1 MKLADILAKGA
12 TEEVAKEILKLHQD
26 TIKDAYV
33 PLTRFNEVNTELTNA
48 KTSLKERDTQ
58 IDGLKKFEGDNAKL
72 QEEIKKVQTTNSDN
86 ETKYKNEIILERK
99 KNAVRFSLLEN
110 EASKPHDADMVSGLY
125 DLNLITVGDDG
136 KIASGFKE
144 QDEKIRKEKAFLFKA
159 VETQQQQQGGW
170 KPFGTPPKE
179 GEKGGAADAA
189 TNFGMS
195 LAATKL
201 GMLGKTPTQP
211 ASDGAIKK

>member
-99 KNAVRFSLLEN
+99 KECCSF
-110 EASKPHDADMVSGLY
+110 
-125 DLNLITVGDDG
+125 
-136 KIASGFKE
+136 
-144 QDEKIRKEKAFLFKA
+144 
-159 VETQQQQQGGW
+159 
-170 KPFGTPPKE
+170 
-179 GEKGGAADAA
+179 
-189 TNFGMS
+189 
-195 LAATKL
+195 
-201 GMLGKTPTQP
+201 
-211 ASDGAIKK
+211 